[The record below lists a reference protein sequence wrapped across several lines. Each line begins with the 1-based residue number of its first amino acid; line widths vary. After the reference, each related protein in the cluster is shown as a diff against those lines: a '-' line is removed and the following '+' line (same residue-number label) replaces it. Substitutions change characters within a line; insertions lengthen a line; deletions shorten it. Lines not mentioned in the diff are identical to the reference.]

1 MDKERNLMFD
11 VLKGLGIISVIF
23 SHVYRG
29 GGDPLAI
36 FIRELAMWCVPMFFM
51 VQGYFMYSPSYQ
63 NWFKSS
69 WKKIKKSY
77 IPYLIW
83 ALFYGGFYYYTI
95 GKTFTWLDLILGKT
109 ALHLDRRG
117 IPRLQRDPDALADFA
132 GAQDRHQSAVPS

>member
-29 GGDPLAI
+29 GKDPLAI

-51 VQGYFMYSPSYQ
+51 VQGYFMYSPSYK

-109 ALHLDRRG
+109 ALHLYFMFYY
-117 IPRLQRDPDALADFA
+117 IVFA
-132 GAQDRHQSAVPS
+132 IFVPFYISCPNYGEDIF

>member
-1 MDKERNLMFD
+1 MVSVKGFPVLKPDFPIYGLTILLLESTMYLTLRYVLFFTIQKGWVKMDKERNLMFD

-29 GGDPLAI
+29 GKDPLAI

-51 VQGYFMYSPSYQ
+51 VQGYFMYSPSYK

-77 IPYLIW
+77 IPYLI
-83 ALFYGGFYYYTI
+83 
-95 GKTFTWLDLILGKT
+95 
-109 ALHLDRRG
+109 
-117 IPRLQRDPDALADFA
+117 
-132 GAQDRHQSAVPS
+132 